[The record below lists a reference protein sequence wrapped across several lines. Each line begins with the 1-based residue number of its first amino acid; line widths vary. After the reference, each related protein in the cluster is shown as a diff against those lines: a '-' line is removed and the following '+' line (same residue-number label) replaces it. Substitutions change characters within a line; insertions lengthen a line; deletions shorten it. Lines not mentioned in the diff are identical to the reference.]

1 MFHRSQIIRLVGVL
15 SGIFLCIGLANGAP
29 NQETGLNQIEK
40 IDRQEEDNLTRL
52 QIHCSKEPT
61 FTVFRLHDPVRVII
75 DVIGAKTL
83 DSGTAYTVQNGVI
96 DQIEHRTFSRDGQS
110 IGRITIGLY
119 ETTAYDVKRNG
130 NTIELL
136 IDASKRRQS
145 NPTNTN
151 EEIEIQRREL
161 EQLQSRIT
169 TETSKIDSLLSER
182 AKLSAKQE
190 KLQGQISKLES
201 KRAYSGELQQK
212 VSEYETRL
220 TELQSKM
227 ATSVARHGALRDA
240 VATIRRL
247 ENDQAQLAKELKSAR
262 SEQTDART
270 TMIRINRELTQTR
283 SQLEKRETTL
293 VTAQSKLNKL
303 RTKNGELSD
312 RVNKAETD
320 AENANK
326 RLRTIRE
333 ESDESL
339 AMADKRIRSLSSR
352 ISDAKQRLARTEKT
366 EQTYVEQTKK
376 LKTLEAT
383 LRSQLVKEKGLR
395 AQREQALKKSNKESK
410 KAQKALETALTQQ
423 KKHEKR
429 VRKAYEERITKLEA
443 RLVAQKKLRET
454 QKLAAR
460 ARAILEARSMV
471 TKELEQLMKKRDKT
485 AKVVTDLTEKRKQ
498 YETEIATIESAI
510 KSRQTEVRTAEK
522 KQKKAFAKLETLNT
536 RIGKAENTIQEL
548 DSQRSTLRTELAQ
561 LRQQTDKLRAKR
573 VERQNNLQELQNK
586 NQRLSAHV
594 DELQTS
600 LSALTKRMDS
610 ERQQH
615 DRTVVGMS
623 AERSVLKK
631 KIMTLEEANSIDKA
645 QVEQLQAKIKSLSD
659 NLNGAEQSYR
669 QTIQAVEKERAALR
683 TRVTNLQTQLTGN
696 TTGPIQN
703 EQVAQLRAMLAAV
716 QQTAADERDAATR
729 RAKTE
734 VEQYQ
739 VEIQRL
745 TGILKKAQ
753 GTADTTSPIMP
764 TLQKHLNTAH
774 TQLKTAETEL
784 IERSREAVKA
794 RASAVQAHEESARLR
809 SEVQSLKTQLDN
821 ASSSR
826 VQRVLSLEKQISD
839 LRTQLKAQS
848 HTKTKAKKYQTQKVQ
863 VTVQRLE
870 AELATLRS
878 QLRTA
883 RTEKVAVQETAQ
895 EEKKK
900 SEKLAMRA
908 DEYRTKAEEF
918 KANASR
924 LKTEANELRTRIQNL
939 ENGQQGK
946 AAAELRQFLE
956 AAERA
961 GRIARAK
968 AASMKAAAQKWQTEA
983 NRSHQAKERA
993 MADKKRAQ
1001 VLAQKSLDEVQ
1012 RLRHQAQNL
1021 RAKLKE
1027 TGSAQIKDIRFESPK
1042 EGPRVVITATSA
1054 FEYDITERGDYL
1066 DLRIRNANLPN
1077 HLERIL
1083 DTRAFG
1089 GPIAEIATY
1098 ADTSDKTLVHV
1109 RVTRSGPSKGGIIS
1123 GGKQLVWAFSPTS
1136 EGMAQT
1142 ETTEGKARWG
1152 VHGVASASYN
1162 HQPGGPPS
1170 AAPTGG
1176 SSQASSSPA
1185 TGNYQ
1190 YIDPYFGRRRKKR
1203 KYRGRKINL
1212 TIKDADIL
1220 HVLTFLAKEGNIN
1233 IITSEEVVGT
1243 VSFHFENIPWDLAL
1257 EMVLKSKGLAYR
1269 QEESV
1274 YRIALADS
1282 IQKEYE
1288 REAEIKKKVQEF
1300 KQLVVK
1306 LIPLSYAEGKKVAE
1320 RVAEILSTKGTVGVD
1335 ERTNTLIVKDVEE
1348 HILAAEDLVHRL
1360 DTQTPQVLIEARIVE
1375 ATDTFSTE
1383 LGVQFGGSTQYAP
1396 IYGNETGLM
1405 FPGVVGVSGGA
1416 DDPLAPEFG
1425 LISGDAPN
1433 FAINM
1438 PATAGLGSGGALSL
1452 TLASIN
1458 GASTL
1463 NLRLSAAEE
1472 EGKVKIIS
1480 SPRVSTMDNVQA
1492 SIEQGVSIPIS
1503 VVSANGVNTQF
1514 FQADLK
1520 LDVTPHVTPDAMISM
1535 KVDIQKNE
1543 PDFGQRGSSGNPT
1556 IQRKE
1561 AHTQLLVKDG
1571 ETAVIGGI
1579 FTRNTSIGEKRI
1591 PFLGSLPLLGW
1602 MFRNKSKVDKR
1613 SELLIFITPRIVN
1626 REASKPKTDK

>member
-1 MFHRSQIIRLVGVL
+1 MFHRSQIIRLFGVV
-15 SGIFLCIGLANGAP
+15 SGILLWIGIASAAP
-29 NQETGLNQIEK
+29 KQDTSLNQIEK

-75 DVIGAKTL
+75 DVIDAKTQG
-83 DSGTAYTVQNGVI
+83 SGTAFTVQNGVI
-96 DQIEHRTFSRDGQS
+96 DQIAHRTFSRDGQS

-136 IDASKRRQS
+136 IDAAKRRQIA
-145 NPTNTN
+145 PTDTN
-151 EEIEIQRREL
+151 EAIEIQRREL
-161 EQLQSRIT
+161 KQLQTQIT
-169 TETSKIDSLLSER
+169 SETKKIDSLLSDREQ
-182 AKLSAKQE
+182 LSAKQE
-190 KLQGQISKLES
+190 KLQEQVERLES
-201 KRAYSGELQQK
+201 QRAHSGKLQQT
-212 VSEYETRL
+212 VSRHESRL
-220 TELQSKM
+220 ADLQAKM
-227 ATSVARHGALRDA
+227 ATSVARHGALRNA

-262 SEQTDART
+262 SDQTKART
-270 TMIRINRELTQTR
+270 TLIRVNRELDQTR

-293 VTAQSKLNKL
+293 VSAQSKLDKL
-303 RTKNGELSD
+303 RTKNNELSD

-320 AENANK
+320 AETANT
-326 RLRTIRE
+326 RLRTARE

-339 AMADKRIRSLSSR
+339 AKADKRIRSLTTR
-352 ISDAKQRLARTEKT
+352 ISKAKKRLARTQKTGQGYALQTEKLGKLQANLRKQLAQEKT
-366 EQTYVEQTKK
+366 
-376 LKTLEAT
+376 
-383 LRSQLVKEKGLR
+383 LRTE
-395 AQREQALKKSNKESK
+395 RETALKNGIQELK
-410 KAQKALETALTQQ
+410 KAQTDLEGALGQQ

-471 TKELEQLMKKRDKT
+471 TSELEQLMKKRDKT
-485 AKVVTDLTEKRKQ
+485 AKVVTRLTQKRQQ
-498 YETEIATIESAI
+498 YETEIKTIESTI
-510 KSRQTEVRTAEK
+510 KTRRTEVRTAEK
-522 KQKKAFAKLETLNT
+522 KQKKALTKLDTLNT
-536 RIGKAENTIQEL
+536 RIGKAETKIQDL
-548 DSQRSTLRTELAQ
+548 DTQRSELRTDLSQ
-561 LRQQTDKLRAKR
+561 LRQQTGKLQKKR
-573 VERQNNLQELQNK
+573 MQHQQNIQDLEDK
-586 NQRLSAHV
+586 NQILTAHV

-600 LSALTKRMDS
+600 LGALTKRMDT

-615 DRTVVGMS
+615 DVTVAGMS
-623 AERSVLKK
+623 AERTVLKK
-631 KIMTLEEANSIDKA
+631 KIHFLEQGKSQNNA
-645 QVEQLQAKIKSLSD
+645 QVETLQSKVKTLSE
-659 NLNGAEQSYR
+659 NLQGAEQSYR
-669 QTIQAVEKERAALR
+669 QTIQAVEKERAELR
-683 TRVTNLQTQLTGN
+683 NEVTDLQTQITGN
-696 TTGPIQN
+696 SSTFVPN
-703 EQVAQLRAMLAAV
+703 EQVAQLRVMLAAV
-716 QQTAADERDAATR
+716 QQTAADERDAVAR
-729 RAKTE
+729 RAKSE
-734 VEQYQ
+734 VQQYQ
-739 VEIQRL
+739 TEITRL
-745 TGILKKAQ
+745 NKILVQAKAQPSTHPIVSSLQNHLVSAREQLKKA
-753 GTADTTSPIMP
+753 
-764 TLQKHLNTAH
+764 
-774 TQLKTAETEL
+774 ETIL
-784 IERSREAVKA
+784 IDRSKEAVTA
-794 RASAVQAHEESARLR
+794 RESAAEANAESERLR
-809 SEVQSLKTQLDN
+809 SEIKSLQSQLDN
-821 ASSSR
+821 AGTARELR
-826 VQRVLSLEKQISD
+826 VQSLETQLGG
-839 LRTQLKAQS
+839 LRTQLKKQRHVTS
-848 HTKTKAKKYQTQKVQ
+848 KKTKYEKQKMQ

-870 AELATLRS
+870 TELAKLRS
-878 QLRTA
+878 QLHTE
-883 RTEKVAVQETAQ
+883 RTEKHAVQETAQ
-895 EEKKK
+895 KVKQK
-900 SEKLAMRA
+900 SEKLALKA
-908 DEYRTKAEEF
+908 NEFRTKSKEL
-918 KANASR
+918 KANAER
-924 LKTEANELRTRIQNL
+924 LKNEARKLRTKIEQL
-939 ENGQQGK
+939 EQSDQGQ
-946 AAAELRQFLE
+946 AAAKLRKFLNT
-956 AAERA
+956 AERA
-961 GRIARAK
+961 ARISRAK
-968 AASMKAAAQKWQTEA
+968 AASMKAAAQKWQSEA
-983 NRSHQAKERA
+983 NRSQQAKERA
-993 MADKKRAQ
+993 MADKQRAQ
-1001 VLAQKSLDEVQ
+1001 VLAQQSLDEVQ
-1012 RLRHQAQNL
+1012 RLRSQTQNL
-1021 RAKLKE
+1021 RAKLKMNG
-1027 TGSAQIKDIRFESPK
+1027 TATIKDIRFESPK
-1042 EGPRVVITATSA
+1042 EGPRVVITANQA
-1054 FEYDITERGDYL
+1054 FEYDITERGSHL
-1066 DLRIRNANLPN
+1066 DLRIRNAELPN

-1083 DTRAFG
+1083 DTRAFD

-1098 ADTSDKTLVHV
+1098 GDSSDSSIVHV
-1109 RVTRSGPSKGGIIS
+1109 RVTRSGESKGGIIS
-1123 GGKQLVWAFSPTS
+1123 GGKQLVWAFKPNSPTTANTAP
-1136 EGMAQT
+1136 MN
-1142 ETTEGKARWG
+1142 GKARWG

-1162 HQPGGPPS
+1162 QQPGGPP
-1170 AAPTGG
+1170 AAGPGGG

-1185 TGNYQ
+1185 GGNYQ

-1300 KQLVVK
+1300 KQLIVK
-1306 LIPLSYAEGKKVAE
+1306 LIPLSYADAKKVAE

-1375 ATDTFSTE
+1375 ATDTFARE
-1383 LGVQFGGSTQYAP
+1383 LGVQFGGTTQYAP

-1405 FPGVVGVSGGA
+1405 FPGVVGLSGGA

-1425 LISGDAPN
+1425 ILSSDAPN

-1452 TLASIN
+1452 SLASIN

-1472 EGKVKIIS
+1472 QGKVKIIS

-1520 LDVTPHVTPDAMISM
+1520 LDVTPHVTPDSMISM

-1579 FTRNTSIGEKRI
+1579 FTRNTSIGVKRI
-1591 PFLGSLPLLGW
+1591 PILGSLPLLGW
-1602 MFRNKSKVDKR
+1602 MFRNKQKTDKR

-1626 REASKPKTDK
+1626 REASRPKTDR